1 MQNPQERPT
10 PHSAT
15 LDPNTRSTLQR
26 IRMVS
31 HVLDEAF
38 PVPGTG
44 YRIGIDPFLGLI
56 PGGGDTIGGVLSAYI
71 VLEAMQLR
79 LPRETL
85 IRMVTNLLT
94 DSILGTIPLL
104 GDLFDVGWK
113 ANSRNL
119 ALLEAHLANPHK
131 ARPADRWFVWL
142 MAAVVI
148 GIVIGITVVM
158 ALLIQA
164 ILGLFTGLP
173 AVG

>member
-1 MQNPQERPT
+1 MQNPHDRPT
-10 PHSAT
+10 PPPAA
-15 LDPNTRSTLQR
+15 LDPNTHSTLQR

-38 PVPGTG
+38 PIPGTG
-44 YRIGIDPFLGLI
+44 YRIGLDPFLGLL

-94 DSILGTIPLL
+94 DSIVGTVPLL

-119 ALLEAHLANPHK
+119 ALLEAHLANPNK
-131 ARPADRWFVWL
+131 ARPADRWFVLL
-142 MAAVVI
+142 MALVVI
-148 GIVIGITVVM
+148 GIVVGIAVV
-158 ALLIQA
+158 ATLLIRA
-164 ILGLFTGLP
+164 VFGLFAGPP